1 MYNDMVSIFIMKGR
15 IKQMKNSVCSLV
27 LTVLCITLAALVAIF
42 GVNALNIGGVFEED
56 TISMGLDLVGGSS
69 ITFKAVPEEGTD
81 ISMDEALDKAV
92 TILRKRLDNLNQNEA
107 TVSKVGTDK
116 VRVEIPGINNPD
128 EAVKTLGSTA
138 KLTFEDSAG
147 NVVIEGKDVISAEAM
162 YGSLSATSIG
172 SQWYIKLKFNSA
184 SQQAFADATERMA
197 AQPEGM
203 NYIAIMMDGVA
214 LSTPTV
220 KEKINSTEC
229 VIEGDFTEAE
239 AKNTAAQISSGQ
251 LPIAFEESELRS
263 VGASLGSEAL
273 STSLYAG
280 LIGIILV
287 MIFMIIVYRL
297 PGFVSCLSLV
307 AYTAVF
313 AIVLAVSKITLSLPG
328 IAGIILTIGM
338 AVDSNVIIYERIK
351 EEIRVGK
358 TLRSAVKS
366 GFSRAFAAI
375 FDANITTIIAAVVLW
390 YFGTGS
396 VQGFAKTLFIGV
408 VISLFTAL
416 VVTRILMYAFVGMK
430 ASSKLFCAPAKNNEQ

>member
-1 MYNDMVSIFIMKGR
+1 
-15 IKQMKNSVCSLV
+15 MKNSVCSLV

-81 ISMDEALDKAV
+81 IPMDEALDKAI
-92 TILRKRLDNLNQNEA
+92 TILRNRLDNLNFNEA
-107 TVSKVGTDK
+107 TVAKVGTDK
-116 VRVEIPGINNPD
+116 VRIEIPGINNPD

-147 NVVIEGKDVISAEAM
+147 NVVIEGKDVVSAEAV
-162 YGSLSATSIG
+162 YGAVSATSVG
-172 SQWYIKLKFNSA
+172 SEWYVSLKFNDA
-184 SQQAFADATERMA
+184 SQKAFADATERMA
-197 AQPEGM
+197 AQTNGM
-203 NYIAIMMDGVA
+203 NYISIKLDGVTK
-214 LSTPTV
+214 SSPSVT
-220 KEKINSTEC
+220 ERINSTDC
-229 VIEGDFTEAE
+229 VINGDFTEAE
-239 AKNTAAQISSGQ
+239 AKELAALITSGQ
-251 LPIAFEESELRS
+251 LPVAFEESELRS

-273 STSLYAG
+273 STSLTAG
-280 LIGIILV
+280 LIGIVLV
-287 MIFMIIVYRL
+287 MIFMIIMYRL

-307 AYTAVF
+307 AYAAIFAV
-313 AIVLAVSKITLSLPG
+313 VLAISKINLSLPG

-351 EEIRVGK
+351 EELRLGK

-408 VISLFTAL
+408 LISLFTAL

-430 ASSKLFCAPAKNNEQ
+430 ASSKLFGASSMNVEQ